1 MMPAATELFRFNN
14 RRIFQI
20 GHPLITCFHAGMA
33 IDADGCPYAYHPDN
47 TGLDDLK
54 HGGHPG
60 NWWGVATDNESPGG
74 SPLIQNEN
82 DPAPGYYVSTT
93 SLINTE
99 FDYRNPARYVNAQK
113 IPYFVLPEMFL
124 EFIQLGDIA
133 WVFNTS
139 NKFSCFAI
147 FADVGPDVGEG
158 SIYLAGKLGI
168 HNDPRIGGVDSGIL
182 YFIFNGSG
190 KGNGVHLTETDIIQA
205 GEKAIRGFNLHEL
218 VPILANT

>member
-1 MMPAATELFRFNN
+1 MMPTPTELFLFNN
-14 RRIFQI
+14 RPIYQI
-20 GHPLITCFHAGMA
+20 GHPLITCFQAGMA
-33 IDADGCPYAYHPDN
+33 IDADGCPNAYHPDN

-60 NWWGVATDNESPGG
+60 NWWGVATDNESPDGN
-74 SPLIQNEN
+74 PLIQNKN

-99 FDYRNPARYVNAQK
+99 FEYRNPARYVNAQEV
-113 IPYFVLPEMFL
+113 PYFVLPERFL
-124 EFIQLGDIA
+124 ECIKLGDIA

-139 NKFSCFAI
+139 NKFNCFAI

-168 HNDPRIGGVDSGIL
+168 PDDPRVGGVDSGIL

-190 KGNGVHLTETDIIQA
+190 RGNGVHLTENEIILA
-205 GEKAIRGFNLHEL
+205 GEKAMQGFNVHEL
-218 VPILANT
+218 VSILTDQ